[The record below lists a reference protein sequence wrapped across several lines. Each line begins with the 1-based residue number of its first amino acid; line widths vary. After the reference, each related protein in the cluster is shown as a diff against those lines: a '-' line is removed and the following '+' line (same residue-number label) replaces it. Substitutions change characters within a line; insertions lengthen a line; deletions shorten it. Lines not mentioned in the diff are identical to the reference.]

1 MTGTLLRS
9 RTARIGGLAVVVAA
23 VLAVSFVIGRS
34 ASGPPASASDP
45 GPPARTA
52 VGGGAPPESPIPLES
67 RTPAAGETPDT
78 SKLNWFVPFMNA
90 EAAKPRFDQVING
103 IPVGPNV
110 GASGIG
116 AGRCT
121 PGSARDV
128 AGAKA
133 EGTDVFVRPTWL
145 PARAELVKTAAIECD
160 GGTFDYT
167 VDYAIRAAP
176 DFREKVSAG
185 VPWKQAGPSGA
196 VTIERT
202 LASGPGFS
210 SNIAAENWSAGT
222 IAGRPAALGAPA
234 IAIGFGTS
242 AIVIWDN
249 GVQTVLAGEW
259 LTLDELVQIAEGLYR

>member
-34 ASGPPASASDP
+34 ASGPAASASDP

-110 GASGIG
+110 AVPSSPECV
-116 AGRCT
+116 R
-121 PGSARDV
+121 GSARQADGSKA
-128 AGAKA
+128 AGTAA
-133 EGTDVFVRPTWL
+133 FVEPSWL
-145 PARAELVKTAAIECD
+145 PARAELVGTSAIEC
-160 GGTFDYT
+160 GGVIVDYT

-176 DFREKVSAG
+176 DFRAKVAAG
-185 VPWKQAGPSGA
+185 VPWKQAGPSAA
-196 VTIERT
+196 VTIYRGPQP
-202 LASGPGFS
+202 GPGFS

-222 IAGRPAALGAPA
+222 IAGRPAALGAPP